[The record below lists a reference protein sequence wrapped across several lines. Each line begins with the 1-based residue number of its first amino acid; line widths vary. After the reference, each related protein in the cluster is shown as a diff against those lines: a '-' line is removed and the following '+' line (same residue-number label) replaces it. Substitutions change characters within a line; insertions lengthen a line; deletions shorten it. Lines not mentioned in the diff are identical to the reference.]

1 MGKQLKY
8 NEIASGVKLF
18 GKYPRKADIVSK
30 AILQSSINDTI
41 YAQLGANVQKI
52 SIEYSFFNF
61 QKKLSFKIF
70 FFCLFVFFRAAS
82 AAYGSSQARRRIQAV
97 AASLHHSHSNA
108 RSKPYLQPTPQLTA
122 MPDP

>member
-61 QKKLSFKIF
+61 QKNCPLKSF
-70 FFCLFVFFRAAS
+70 FFLFFCFF
-82 AAYGSSQARRRIQAV
+82 
-97 AASLHHSHSNA
+97 
-108 RSKPYLQPTPQLTA
+108 
-122 MPDP
+122 